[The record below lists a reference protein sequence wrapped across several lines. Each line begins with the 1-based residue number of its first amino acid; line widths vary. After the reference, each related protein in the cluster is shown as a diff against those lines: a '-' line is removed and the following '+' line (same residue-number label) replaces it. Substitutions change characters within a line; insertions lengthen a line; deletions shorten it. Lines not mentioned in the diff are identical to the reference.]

1 MDSIR
6 EYNGGLIVEFN
17 HDRVNFLLA
26 NGCQIPVL
34 WQVLANESIA
44 IFVPARFLTS
54 SWMRRVKSGLELVS
68 NVFVIRKLCS
78 MIRSPVRTGSGI
90 GDQSFMIALERH

>member
-6 EYNGGLIVEFN
+6 ECNGGLIVEFN

-44 IFVPARFLTS
+44 IFVPSIT
-54 SWMRRVKSGLELVS
+54 WMSKVKSGFELVG
-68 NVFVIRKLCS
+68 NIVVIRQLCS
-78 MIRSPVRTGSGI
+78 MIQSPDENQMQVLVTRAS
-90 GDQSFMIALERH
+90 